1 MFINFNEIP
10 SNQKI
15 FLDYLYDPQKVSG
28 FYDFNFNNKEEY
40 LNKFKSIK
48 DSRSRQLPDRSQLF
62 SILKNQYN
70 NYSPSEKTSKNIDL
84 LKEGNTLAVVTGQ
97 QLGIAGGP
105 LYTFYKII
113 TAIKLSNYLSERYD
127 DYKFVPIFWLE
138 GDDHDFNEVRSIN
151 VIDENNEVSKINY
164 DDGIDDE
171 EDRGSVGQ
179 LKINESINAF
189 FDELDKKLRDTEF
202 KGNLLDKLKNF
213 YSAGNSFKEAFR
225 ELILWLF
232 DEYGLIIFDPQDPQ
246 FKLLLKP
253 IFKKEIN
260 DFRLHTEKL
269 VNVSAKLEEL
279 YHAQVK
285 VHPVNLFYSNDE
297 GRFVIEPVENEFR
310 LKRKRKKFTHDEIIE
325 NIENSPEN
333 FSPNVLLRPICQDFV
348 LPTAFYIAG
357 PSEIA
362 YFAQVT
368 PLYKIYEMETPII
381 YPRASLTIVEKNI
394 GSVLNKYELEVQD
407 IFAEP
412 NELKTKIVQSISKVI
427 LDDIF
432 KETSNKIEIALDQLK
447 EKLFEFD
454 KTISDASTKYKQKIF
469 NDLEILQSKALEA
482 QKKKHEVTLRQID
495 KAINSLYPNSN
506 LQERE
511 LNFFYF
517 AHKYGLDILKQ
528 IFNELEI
535 NRFKHQVISLS

>member
-15 FLDYLYDPQKVSG
+15 FLDYLYEPQNVSS

-40 LNKFKSIK
+40 LNKFKSIL
-48 DSRSRQLPDRSQLF
+48 DSRTSYFPDRSQLF
-62 SILKNQYN
+62 SILRNQYN
-70 NYSPSEKTSKNIDL
+70 GLNPSEKTSKNINL
-84 LKEGNTLAVVTGQ
+84 LQDKKTLAVVTGQ
-97 QLGIAGGP
+97 QLGIIGGP

-127 DYKFVPIFWLE
+127 DYNFVPIFWLE

-151 VIDENNEVSKINY
+151 IIDENNEIVKINF
-164 DDGIDDE
+164 DDGIEDE

-179 LKINESINAF
+179 IKINDSINNF
-189 FDELDKKLRDTEF
+189 FEQLNKQLRDTEF
-202 KGNLLDKLKNF
+202 KENLLNKLKYF
-213 YSAGNSFKEAFR
+213 YSPGKTFKKAFKE
-225 ELILWLF
+225 LIFWLF
-232 DEYGLIIFDPQDPQ
+232 DEYGLIIFDPQDSN
-246 FKLLLKP
+246 FKKLLKP

-260 DFRLHTEKL
+260 DFRQHTEKL

-297 GRFVIEPVENEFR
+297 GRFLIEPVENEFR
-310 LKRKRKKFTHDEIIE
+310 LKRKRKKFTYEEITE
-325 NIENSPEN
+325 NIENAPEN

-362 YFAQVT
+362 YFAQVI
-368 PLYKIYEMETPII
+368 PLYKIYNVESPII
-381 YPRASLTIVEKNI
+381 YPRASLTIVEQNI
-394 GSVLNKYELEVQD
+394 NSVLNKYELEVQD
-407 IFAEP
+407 IFTEAEK
-412 NELKTKIVQSISKVI
+412 LKTKVVRSISQI
-427 LDDIF
+427 TLDEIF
-432 KETSNKIEIALDQLK
+432 KDASSKIEVSLDQLK

-469 NDLEILQSKALEA
+469 NDLDVLKGKALEA

-511 LNFFYF
+511 LNFIYF
-517 AHKYGLDILKQ
+517 AHKYGVNFLKQ

-535 NRFKHQVISLS
+535 NKFKHQIINL

>member
-15 FLDYLYDPQKVSG
+15 FLDYLYDPQKVIS
-28 FYDFNFNNKEEY
+28 FYDFNFNSKEEY
-40 LNKFKSIK
+40 INKFKSIK
-48 DSRSRQLPDRSQLF
+48 ESRTRQMPDRTKLF
-62 SILKNQYN
+62 SIINNQYGN
-70 NYSPSEKTSKNIDL
+70 LNKSELTSKNIDF
-84 LKEGNTLAVVTGQ
+84 LKDEKTLAVVTGQ

-105 LYTFYKII
+105 LYTFYKIM

-127 DYKFVPIFWLE
+127 EYKFVPVFWLE

-151 VIDENNEVSKINY
+151 IIDENNELSNIKY

-171 EDRGSVGQ
+171 EVRGSVGQ
-179 LKINESINAF
+179 IKISDTINTF
-189 FDELDKKLRDTEF
+189 FDELNNKLRDTEF
-202 KGNLLDKLKNF
+202 KGDLLNNLKDF
-213 YSAGNSFKEAFR
+213 YSSGKTFKNAFR
-225 ELILWLF
+225 ELIFWLF
-232 DEYGLIIFDPQDPQ
+232 DKHGLIIFDPQDKE
-246 FKLLLKP
+246 FKTLLKP

-260 DFRLHTEKL
+260 NFRQHTEKL
-269 VNVSAKLEEL
+269 VSVSAQLEES

-297 GRFVIEPVENEFR
+297 GRFLIEPVENEFR
-310 LKRKRKKFTHDEIIE
+310 LKRKRKKFSHEEIIE
-325 NIENSPEN
+325 EIEASPEN
-333 FSPNVLLRPICQDFV
+333 FSPNVLLRPICQDFI
-348 LPTAFYIAG
+348 LPTAFYVAG

-368 PLYKIYEMETPII
+368 PLYKIFEIESPVI
-381 YPRASLTIVEKNI
+381 YPRASLSIIEKNI
-394 GSVLNKYELEVQD
+394 NSVLKKYELEIQD
-407 IFAEP
+407 FFTEP
-412 NELKTKIVQSISKVI
+412 EELKTRIVESVSKIT
-427 LDDIF
+427 LDEIF
-432 KETSNKIEIALDQLK
+432 KDSSNKIEIALDQLK

-469 NDLEILQSKALEA
+469 NDLENLKGKALEA
-482 QKKKHEVTLRQID
+482 QKKKHEIILRQID

-511 LNFFYF
+511 LNFIYF
-517 AHKYGLDILKQ
+517 VHKYGLDIIKQ

-535 NRFKHQVISLS
+535 NKFKHQAIIL

>member
-15 FLDYLYDPQKVSG
+15 FLDYLYDPQKVIS
-28 FYDFNFNNKEEY
+28 FYDFNFNSKEEY
-40 LNKFKSIK
+40 INKFKSIK
-48 DSRSRQLPDRSQLF
+48 ESRTRQMPDRTKLF
-62 SILKNQYN
+62 SIVNNQYSN
-70 NYSPSEKTSKNIDL
+70 LNKSELTSKNIDL
-84 LKEGNTLAVVTGQ
+84 LKDEKTLAVVTGQ

-105 LYTFYKII
+105 LYTFYKIM

-127 DYKFVPIFWLE
+127 EYKFVPVFWLE

-151 VIDENNEVSKINY
+151 IIDENNELSNIKY
-164 DDGIDDE
+164 DDEIDDE

-179 LKINESINAF
+179 IKISDTINTF
-189 FDELDKKLRDTEF
+189 FDELNNKLRDTDF
-202 KGNLLDKLKNF
+202 KGDLLNKLKDF
-213 YSAGNSFKEAFR
+213 YSSGKTFKNAFKE
-225 ELILWLF
+225 LIFWLF
-232 DEYGLIIFDPQDPQ
+232 DKHGLIIFDPQDKE
-246 FKLLLKP
+246 FKTLLKP

-260 DFRLHTEKL
+260 NFRQHTEKL
-269 VNVSAKLEEL
+269 VSVSAQLEES

-297 GRFVIEPVENEFR
+297 GRFLIEPVENEFR
-310 LKRKRKKFTHDEIIE
+310 LKRKRKKFSHEEIIE
-325 NIENSPEN
+325 EIETSPEN
-333 FSPNVLLRPICQDFV
+333 FSPNVLLRPICQDFI
-348 LPTAFYIAG
+348 LPTAFYVAG

-368 PLYKIYEMETPII
+368 PLYKIFEIESPVI
-381 YPRASLTIVEKNI
+381 YPRASLSILEKNI
-394 GSVLNKYELEVQD
+394 NSVLKKYELEIQD
-407 IFAEP
+407 FFTEP
-412 NELKTKIVQSISKVI
+412 EKLKTRIVESVSKIT
-427 LDDIF
+427 LDEIF
-432 KETSNKIEIALDQLK
+432 KDSSNKIEIALDQLK

-469 NDLEILQSKALEA
+469 NDLENLKGKALEA
-482 QKKKHEVTLRQID
+482 QKKKHEITLRQID

-511 LNFFYF
+511 LNFIYF
-517 AHKYGLDILKQ
+517 VHKYGLDILKQ

-535 NRFKHQVISLS
+535 NKFKHQAIIL

>member
-10 SNQKI
+10 SNQKL
-15 FLDYLYDPQKVSG
+15 FLDYLYDPQKVSS
-28 FYDFNFNNKEEY
+28 FYDFNFNNKEEFI
-40 LNKFKSIK
+40 NKFKSIK
-48 DSRSRQLPDRSQLF
+48 ESRTRQLADRSKLF
-62 SILKNQYN
+62 SIIKNQYAGFN
-70 NYSPSEKTSKNIDL
+70 PSEKTSRNIEL
-84 LKEGNTLAVVTGQ
+84 LQNEKTLAVVTGQ

-127 DYKFVPIFWLE
+127 EYDFVPIFWLE
-138 GDDHDFNEVRSIN
+138 GDDHDFNEVRTLN
-151 VIDENNEVSKINY
+151 VIDENNEVAGIRY

-179 LKINESINAF
+179 IKIADSINPF
-189 FDELDKKLRDTEF
+189 FEELNSKLRNTDF
-202 KGNLLDKLKNF
+202 KNDLLNKLKEF
-213 YSAGNSFKEAFR
+213 YSTGNTFKNAFKE
-225 ELILWLF
+225 LIFWLF
-232 DEYGLIIFDPQDPQ
+232 DEYGLIMFDPQDNE
-246 FKLLLKP
+246 FKALLKP

-260 DFRLHTEKL
+260 DFRQHTEKL

-285 VHPVNLFYSNDE
+285 VHPVNLFFSNDE
-297 GRFVIEPVENEFR
+297 GRFLIEPVENEFR
-310 LKRKRKKFTHDEIIE
+310 LKRKRKKFTLEEILD
-325 NIENSPEN
+325 NIDSTPEN
-333 FSPNVLLRPICQDFV
+333 FSPNVLLRPICQDFI
-348 LPTAFYIAG
+348 LPTAFYVAG

-368 PLYKIYEMETPII
+368 PLYKIFEIESPII
-381 YPRASLTIVEKNI
+381 YPRASLTVVEKNI
-394 GSVLNKYELEVQD
+394 NSILSKYELEVQD
-407 IFAEP
+407 VFTEP
-412 NELKTKIVQSISKVI
+412 EKLKTRVVEEASKVK
-427 LDDIF
+427 LDELFSDS
-432 KETSNKIEIALDQLK
+432 SNKIEIALDQLK

-454 KTISDASTKYKQKIF
+454 RTISDASTKYKQKIF
-469 NDLEILQSKALEA
+469 NDLENLKAKALDA
-482 QKKKHEVTLRQID
+482 QKKKHEITLRQID

-511 LNFFYF
+511 LNFIYF

-535 NRFKHQVISLS
+535 NKFKHQAIVL